1 MINNLQ
7 HLLDRRPGAIALF
20 ILFLALTAW
29 AWVGFLGSDDVTYAI
44 GAYGWI
50 EQFPFVGGHG
60 TIRYPITI
68 PMALSFLTFGHNE
81 YAMVLPSY
89 LAMVALLLCIWRSI
103 VHISGVFAAN
113 LSLLLL
119 VTLPLVVVQTTIASV
134 DIVEAFFLF
143 ASVLFYAR
151 YARGEGRMRDLLF
164 SGMLA
169 GLAFLTR
176 ETAIFIAVFYAILF
190 LRGYKFS
197 RVRYLTIAAG
207 FLMIWALEI
216 AYLWI
221 MTGDPLFRFNIS
233 MNHDATIDRSIDLAG
248 NLIIHPAIDP
258 LLVLLFNQE
267 FMLLFWIGVPLS
279 IWFCFSGPDTVLR
292 QFARIIT
299 LFGTSW
305 FICVGAAVTLL
316 PLNPRYFLITALA
329 IAIVAGIALYQLWIT
344 KGRARTAIAI
354 LFIIVATN
362 LLGIFV
368 ENRQPLF
375 GERQLAQIAAQ
386 NSEIIYT
393 DPMTRY
399 RADMLLKWENEQ
411 AAVIGDIPP
420 DGALFLYN
428 PAKFESSNRFM
439 DADMQTLLTPK
450 PEWEMVETSEPTP
463 ELIVT
468 LTEKTGADRFIPGSI
483 WQKLRYRHQPVTL
496 YRVPGR
502 TSPRSPTPSNRQNN
516 SDARVQTM
524 TATN

>member
-1 MINNLQ
+1 MQNSLRHILE
-7 HLLDRRPGAIALF
+7 RRPGAIVLAT
-20 ILFLALTAW
+20 LFLALTAW

-68 PMALSFLTFGHNE
+68 PMALSFLTFGRNE

-89 LAMVALLLCIWRSI
+89 VALVALLFCIWRSI
-103 VHISGVFAAN
+103 VYISGVFPAN
-113 LSLLLL
+113 LSLLFL
-119 VTLPLVVVQTTIASV
+119 VTLPLVVVQATIASV
-134 DIVEAFFLF
+134 DMVEAFFLF
-143 ASVLFYAR
+143 ASVIFYWR
-151 YARGEGRMRDLLF
+151 YARGEGKMRDLLF

-197 RVRYLTIAAG
+197 RLRYLTIAAG

-233 MNHDATIDRSIDLAG
+233 MHHDATIDRSVDLAG

-267 FMLLFWIGVPLS
+267 FMLLFWIGLPLAL
-279 IWFCFSGPDTVLR
+279 WFCFSGPDTVLR
-292 QFARIIT
+292 RFARIIM

-316 PLNPRYFLITALA
+316 PLNPRYFLITA
-329 IAIVAGIALYQLWIT
+329 VAVATVSGLGVHKLWIT
-344 KGRARTAIAI
+344 LGRERTAIAV
-354 LFIIVATN
+354 LLLMLSTN

-368 ENRQPLF
+368 ENRQPVF
-375 GERQLAQIAAQ
+375 GERQLAQIAAR
-386 NSEIIYT
+386 NPDVIYT

-399 RADMLLKWENEQ
+399 RADMLLKWENKQ
-411 AAVIGDIPP
+411 AAVLDKIPP
-420 DGALFLYN
+420 SGALFFYN
-428 PAKFESSNRFM
+428 PEKVESSNRFM
-439 DADMQTLLTPK
+439 DTEMQSSLMPK
-450 PEWEMVETSEPTP
+450 PEWKMVETAEPSP
-463 ELIVT
+463 ELIVS
-468 LTEKTGADRFIPGSI
+468 LTEKIGANRFIPSSI
-483 WQKLRYRHQPVTL
+483 WQKLRHRHKPVVL
-496 YRVPGR
+496 YRIPDR
-502 TSPRSPTPSNRQNN
+502 SFPRAEALSNNLEN
-516 SDARVQTM
+516 SDAQIGR
-524 TATN
+524 

>member
-1 MINNLQ
+1 MQNSLQ
-7 HLLDRRPGAIALF
+7 HLLERRSGSIFLA

-89 LAMVALLLCIWRSI
+89 LAMVALLFCIWRSI
-103 VHISGVFAAN
+103 AHISGVFPAN
-113 LSLLLL
+113 LSLLFL
-119 VTLPLVVVQTTIASV
+119 VTLPLVVVQATIASV

-143 ASVLFYAR
+143 ASVIFYWR
-151 YARGEGRMRDLLF
+151 YARGEGQMRDLLF

-176 ETAIFIAVFYAILF
+176 ETAIFIAIFYALLF

-197 RVRYLTIAAG
+197 RMRYLAIAAG
-207 FLMIWALEI
+207 FLMIWAVEI

-233 MNHDATIDRSIDLAG
+233 MNHDSTIDRSVDLAG

-267 FMLLFWIGVPLS
+267 FMLLFWIGLPLAL
-279 IWFCFSGPDTVLR
+279 WFCFSGPDTVLR
-292 QFARIIT
+292 RFARIIL

-305 FICVGAAVTLL
+305 FVCVGAAVTLL

-329 IAIVAGIALYQLWIT
+329 IAIVSGFGLHRLWIT
-344 KGRARTAIAI
+344 LGRGRTAIAALLI
-354 LFIIVATN
+354 MLSTN

-368 ENRQPLF
+368 ENRQPVF
-375 GERQLAQIAAQ
+375 GERQLAEIAAR
-386 NSEIIYT
+386 NPEVIYT

-399 RADMLLKWENEQ
+399 RADMLLKWENRQ
-411 AAVIGDIPP
+411 AAVRGKIPP
-420 DGALFLYN
+420 PGALFLYN
-428 PAKFESSNRFM
+428 PEKVESSNRFM
-439 DADMQTLLTPK
+439 DAEMQSLLMPK
-450 PEWEMVETSEPTP
+450 PEWKVVETTEPSP
-463 ELIVT
+463 EMIVS
-468 LTEKTGADRFIPGSI
+468 LTEKIGANRFIPASI

-496 YRVPGR
+496 YRIPDR
-502 TSPRSPTPSNRQNN
+502 TLPKARTLSKKFEN
-516 SDARVQTM
+516 SDARIQQ
-524 TATN
+524 